1 MKYRH
6 QHCSSF
12 CPNHEKAV
20 FQKKG
25 ISTFGDI
32 TNCPNMKNVVIL
44 CRDEDAPNITAL
56 LKDRVYI
63 RSEFG
68 KSSRFTVL
76 ISDEDLDD
84 FIAKVTQSMEF
95 MDKSTTVEVYSPDFV
110 ITRDKPLE
118 NEKKKR
124 KSSPVEQ
131 LIDSADAFAKIDIN
145 TIALA
150 AIASLVALTGL
161 FLNNV
166 GIIIGAML
174 LAPLLGPIY
183 AFAISTSTGNRTN
196 LIESIK
202 SILIFLGIII
212 VIAFVATEALS
223 FVIKLP
229 LTPEILTRTIAAPI
243 YVVMAILLGFAV
255 MVALSRGISE
265 GIAGVA
271 VAAALLP
278 PAAVV
283 GISLAIHHDGALG
296 SLILTLENVGGL
308 IAGSVV
314 GAIALQITP
323 RSYREKMSAR
333 TILYRMLWVLIVLIL
348 LLLFLSILPV

>member
-1 MKYRH
+1 MKSVIIT
-6 QHCSSF
+6 CS
-12 CPNHEKAV
+12 N
-20 FQKKG
+20 
-25 ISTFGDI
+25 
-32 TNCPNMKNVVIL
+32 
-44 CRDEDAPNITAL
+44 EDAPNITSL
-56 LKDRVYI
+56 LKKQIYI
-63 RSEFG
+63 RNEFG
-68 KSSRFTVL
+68 SHYQFSVL
-76 ISDEDLDD
+76 IPDEDLDT
-84 FIAKVTQSMEF
+84 FISNVTQSMQF
-95 MDKSTTVEVYSPDFV
+95 MDKSTAVEVYSPDFV
-110 ITRDKPLE
+110 ISPGLNSELMKE
-118 NEKKKR
+118 KR
-124 KSSPVEQ
+124 KRIISPVEQ
-131 LIDSADAFAKIDIN
+131 LINSADSYAKIDIN
-145 TIALA
+145 TVALA

-174 LAPLLGPIY
+174 LSPLLGPIY
-183 AFAISTSTGNRTN
+183 AFAISTSTGNKTN
-196 LIESIK
+196 LLESLK
-202 SILIFLGIII
+202 SILLFLGIII
-212 VIAFVATEALS
+212 LIAFVVTAVLS
-223 FVIKLP
+223 LVINLP

-283 GISLAIHHDGALG
+283 GISLAIHQEGAFG

-308 IAGSVV
+308 IAGSVI

-333 TILYRMLWVLIVLIL
+333 TILFRILWVLIVLIL

>member
-1 MKYRH
+1 MK
-6 QHCSSF
+6 SV
-12 CPNHEKAV
+12 A
-20 FQKKG
+20 
-25 ISTFGDI
+25 
-32 TNCPNMKNVVIL
+32 IL
-44 CRDEDAPNITAL
+44 CREEDAPNITAL
-56 LKDRVYI
+56 LKDRIYI
-63 RSEFG
+63 RTEFG
-68 KSSRFTVL
+68 KNSRFTVL
-76 ISDEDLDD
+76 VADDELDD

-95 MDKSTTVEVYSPDFV
+95 MDKSTSVEVYSPDFV
-110 ITRDKPLE
+110 ISRDKPL
-118 NEKKKR
+118 NQEKKKR
-124 KSSPVEQ
+124 KSPVEQ
-131 LIDSADAFAKIDIN
+131 LIDSADTFVKVDVD
-145 TIALA
+145 TLALA
-150 AIASLVALTGL
+150 AIASLVALAGL

-174 LAPLLGPIY
+174 LSPLLGPIY
-183 AFAISTSTGNRTN
+183 AFAISTSTGKTTN
-196 LIESIK
+196 LIESTK

-212 VIAFVATEALS
+212 LIAFGVTAALS
-223 FVIKLP
+223 LLIHLP

-243 YVVMAILLGFAV
+243 YVIMAILLGFAV

-278 PAAVV
+278 PAVVV
-283 GISLAIHHDGALG
+283 GISLAIYQNGAIG

-333 TILYRMLWVLIVLIL
+333 TILVRILWVLVILIL